1 MISKKIEEALNGQIK
16 EELYSAYLYL
26 SMSAWFET
34 INLSGFAN
42 WMRVQNQEEQMHAM
56 KIFDYI
62 NERGG
67 KVKLQKIDEPA
78 YVWKSPLDAFEA
90 AYKHE
95 QHITGCINDLVYLAI
110 DEKDRATQ
118 IFLDWF
124 VNEQVEEE
132 ATSDDI
138 VQQLKLVGDKGQGIF
153 MIDRE
158 LRTRAFVPSAQ
169 SDQNA

>member
-1 MISKKIEEALNGQIK
+1 MINEKIEKALNDQIR
-16 EELYSAYLYL
+16 EEMYSAYLYL
-26 SMSAWFET
+26 SMSAWFES
-34 INLSGFAN
+34 INLKGFAN
-42 WMRVQNQEEQMHAM
+42 WMKVQNQEEQMHAM
-56 KIFDYI
+56 KIFDYL
-62 NERGG
+62 NERGA
-67 KVKLQKIDEPA
+67 KVKLQKVDA
-78 YVWKSPLDAFEA
+78 YR
-90 AYKHE
+90 HE

-132 ATSDDI
+132 ATADNV

-158 LRTRAFVPSAQ
+158 LGTRVFTPPAQ
-169 SDQNA
+169 SESAT

>member
-1 MISKKIEEALNGQIK
+1 MINNKMEEALNGQLK

-34 INLSGFAN
+34 KNLKGFAN
-42 WMRVQNQEEQMHAM
+42 WMKVQNQEEQMHAM
-56 KIFDYI
+56 KIFDYL

-67 KVKLQKIDEPA
+67 KVILQKVDEPPNE
-78 YVWKSPLDAFEA
+78 WENPLDAFEA

-95 QHITGCINDLVYLAI
+95 QNITGCINDLVHIAME
-110 DEKDRATQ
+110 EKDRATQ
-118 IFLDWF
+118 VFLDWF

-132 ATSDDI
+132 ATADDI
-138 VQQLKLVGDKGQGIF
+138 VQQLKLIGDSGQGLF

-158 LRTRAFVPSAQ
+158 LGTRAFVPPAQ
-169 SDQNA
+169 SESAT

>member
-1 MISKKIEEALNGQIK
+1 MEKINDKRKNQIREEM
-16 EELYSAYLYL
+16 YSAYLYL
-26 SMSAWFET
+26 SMSAWFES
-34 INLSGFAN
+34 INLKGFAN
-42 WMRVQNQEEQMHAM
+42 WMKVQNQEEQMHAM
-56 KIFDYI
+56 KIFDYL
-62 NERGG
+62 NERGA
-67 KVKLQKIDEPA
+67 KVKLQKVDEPQNE
-78 YVWKSPLDAFEA
+78 WKTPLDAFEG
-90 AYKHE
+90 AYRHE

-132 ATSDDI
+132 ATADNV

-158 LRTRAFVPSAQ
+158 LGTRVFTPPAQ
-169 SDQNA
+169 SESAT

>member
-1 MISKKIEEALNGQIK
+1 MISKKMEGALNGQIQ
-16 EELYSAYLYL
+16 EEFYSAYLYL

-34 INLSGFAN
+34 KNLKGFAN
-42 WMRVQNQEEQMHAM
+42 WMKIQNLEEQMHAI

-67 KVKLQKIDEPA
+67 NVQLQNINKPQNE
-78 YVWKSPLDAFEA
+78 WNSPLEAFEA

-95 QHITGCINDLVYLAI
+95 QHISGCFNDLVHLAME
-110 DEKDRATQ
+110 EKDRASQ

-132 ATSDDI
+132 ATADEI
-138 VQQLKLVGDKGQGIF
+138 VQQLRIIGDNGHGLL

-158 LRTRAFVPSAQ
+158 LGARVFTPPAQ
-169 SDQNA
+169 SDKNA

>member
-1 MISKKIEEALNGQIK
+1 MINEKIEKALNGQIR
-16 EELYSAYLYL
+16 EEMYSAYLYL
-26 SMSAWFET
+26 SMSAWFES
-34 INLSGFAN
+34 INLKGFAN
-42 WMRVQNQEEQMHAM
+42 WMKVQNQEEQMHAM
-56 KIFDYI
+56 KIFDYL
-62 NERGG
+62 NERGA
-67 KVKLQKIDEPA
+67 KVKLQKVDEPQNE
-78 YVWKSPLDAFEA
+78 WKTPLDAFEG
-90 AYKHE
+90 AYRHE

-132 ATSDDI
+132 ATADNV

-158 LRTRAFVPSAQ
+158 LGTRVFTPPAQ
-169 SDQNA
+169 SESAT

>member
-1 MISKKIEEALNGQIK
+1 MISKKMEKALNGQIR

-34 INLSGFAN
+34 KNLKGFAN
-42 WMRVQNQEEQMHAM
+42 WMRIQNQEEQMHAM
-56 KIFDYI
+56 KIFDYL

-67 KVKLQKIDEPA
+67 KVSLQKIDEPPDE
-78 YVWKSPLDAFEA
+78 WETPLDAFEG

-95 QHITGCINDLVYLAI
+95 QHITGCFNDLVYLAME
-110 DEKDRATQ
+110 EKDRASQ
-118 IFLDWF
+118 IFFDWF

-132 ATSDDI
+132 ATADDI

-158 LRTRAFVPSAQ
+158 LGTRIFTPPAQ
-169 SDQNA
+169 SGSAT